1 MVGSTDIRNPMPL
14 VLQRMGFFLFFFDR
28 FFSSAGSCRKSFN
41 KYLIKN
47 FLYTF
52 FSVSGGE
59 TRLFPLSEKHHSGKK
74 AGFLLRADIK
84 NLWLGA

>member
-1 MVGSTDIRNPMPL
+1 MPENGCTD
-14 VLQRMGFFLFFFDR
+14 
-28 FFSSAGSCRKSFN
+28 

-74 AGFLLRADIK
+74 SRVSSSGRY
-84 NLWLGA
+84 